1 MLEFEH
7 KSGRFTVEF
16 EFRGHDDSVEVE
28 VGVIL
33 KDCETVILYAV
44 RILIQRSIIVLE
56 SNLESEGSSK
66 RHILGEE
73 GKSGQVH
80 LRFVE
85 ECVIV
90 AELLIDYKAS
100 TRLVQLLTLLGAV
113 LIYEVIG
120 AVAVGMVCR
129 QEAGASVQ
137 AGAIIDLQNCSLGPN
152 CKEDEQNCKH
162 KLR

>member
-44 RILIQRSIIVLE
+44 RILIQSSIIVLE
-56 SNLESEGSSK
+56 GNLQSKGGSK
-66 RHILGEE
+66 RYVLGEE

-80 LRFVE
+80 LRLVE
-85 ECVIV
+85 ECVVV
-90 AELLIDYKAS
+90 AKLLIDYKAG

-137 AGAIIDLQNCSLGPN
+137 AGAIIDLQNCSLSPN
-152 CKEDEQNCKH
+152 CKEDEQSCKH